1 MLSSL
6 SIHNKK
12 VTNTIIAVLLS
23 AIALFVYAQ
32 DIRWLALPFVA
43 LYVMLLF
50 FNWKIAYWILLG
62 CIPFSIHIFL
72 AGKSLS
78 TSLPDEPLMW
88 MFLLFFAIVW
98 ASKPKIFPDWF
109 WKNPLTTILLLQFV
123 WLVVAV
129 IYSQEKFISIKFLL
143 AKCWFLTSYLLI
155 PIFVFREKKDFK
167 KGFFIFF
174 IPLLITMLII
184 FVRHGVLY
192 QFQYN
197 PGIEKAIS
205 ILYYNHV
212 DYSTVIS
219 MFFPAV
225 CIAYTLI
232 DKQKKLLRR
241 FWMGIILF
249 FIAAIF
255 LAYARAAMLAVI
267 FCAIIAWA
275 IKKKLVNWLM
285 AAFFTVLIGLTSLLI
300 YKNNYIALRP
310 DFEQTYTHRS
320 FQSHIIAT
328 FRGQDMSSMERL
340 YRWIAAVRMSTEHPM
355 VGFGPNSFYFYYK
368 PYAVTMFRTYV
379 SRNPERSTTHNYFLF
394 MLVEQGWPAMLLYGV
409 LVVTFFAQAQRTY
422 HKFKDRFYKQVTL
435 GVAMMFAASF
445 VNNFFSEL
453 IETHKVGALFYMSI
467 SLLIILIHK
476 SKKEQEQTSH
486 PLP

>member
-6 SIHNKK
+6 SIHNKN

-155 PIFVFREKKDFK
+155 PIFVF
-167 KGFFIFF
+167 
-174 IPLLITMLII
+174 
-184 FVRHGVLY
+184 
-192 QFQYN
+192 
-197 PGIEKAIS
+197 
-205 ILYYNHV
+205 
-212 DYSTVIS
+212 
-219 MFFPAV
+219 
-225 CIAYTLI
+225 
-232 DKQKKLLRR
+232 
-241 FWMGIILF
+241 
-249 FIAAIF
+249 
-255 LAYARAAMLAVI
+255 
-267 FCAIIAWA
+267 
-275 IKKKLVNWLM
+275 
-285 AAFFTVLIGLTSLLI
+285 
-300 YKNNYIALRP
+300 
-310 DFEQTYTHRS
+310 
-320 FQSHIIAT
+320 
-328 FRGQDMSSMERL
+328 
-340 YRWIAAVRMSTEHPM
+340 
-355 VGFGPNSFYFYYK
+355 
-368 PYAVTMFRTYV
+368 
-379 SRNPERSTTHNYFLF
+379 
-394 MLVEQGWPAMLLYGV
+394 
-409 LVVTFFAQAQRTY
+409 
-422 HKFKDRFYKQVTL
+422 
-435 GVAMMFAASF
+435 
-445 VNNFFSEL
+445 
-453 IETHKVGALFYMSI
+453 
-467 SLLIILIHK
+467 
-476 SKKEQEQTSH
+476 
-486 PLP
+486 